1 MKAVCGCLLRGE
13 SLGESCAQN
22 LIKLIE
28 ELSKLS
34 IVPAELKCIFALL
47 RQGPQFAQHKQLQ
60 QVSQLTV
67 PYQVQP
73 LNLSSL
79 SVADAGCN
87 CLAEFAWQQLLCT
100 VFCH

>member
-1 MKAVCGCLLRGE
+1 MVSLSFLLSKTVACGSRVVKAVCGCLLRGE

-60 QVSQLTV
+60 QVSQLEV
-67 PYQVQP
+67 PFQVQP

-79 SVADAGCN
+79 PSRRW
-87 CLAEFAWQQLLCT
+87 L
-100 VFCH
+100 